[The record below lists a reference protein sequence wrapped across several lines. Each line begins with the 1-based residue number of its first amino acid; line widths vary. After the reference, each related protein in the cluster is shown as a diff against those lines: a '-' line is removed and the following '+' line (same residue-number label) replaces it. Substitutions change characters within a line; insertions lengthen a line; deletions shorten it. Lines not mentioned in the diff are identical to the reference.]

1 MGAGPKREAAATTA
15 RGEAMHASGM
25 RGLLAELSAEA
36 LRYVPGS
43 RIEQTARQWLARSAL
58 PEDDPR
64 GLLAMAD
71 AIGFASDLALFTPS
85 PSGATAV
92 DRLLRNRPV
101 AGEDEA
107 VAADALRRAQFRLL
121 RVEAQEGEDT
131 FRLRDLASGE
141 ALRVLDDSMPPD
153 CVGLPLAARLAP
165 VGDGRHIFAGPAT
178 PLDDA
183 ALEVAQGFI
192 RPGGR
197 GLSNALRCAEAVYRH
212 VVRHGGPEIPGL
224 NRPPEDGLDEDAFPI
239 GPEDSE
245 LDALA
250 HGWAELDPGTEPSLD
265 EVQMARSLAGPAAI
279 MEALVASAMARDWDR
294 DRLADAY
301 ARVAL
306 LQMETLQ
313 LREATGIFAG
323 RLDAVAAAIDRAIA
337 DGDLPPSVRALFD
350 TLRLRIGVAPSG
362 GKGSHDADLDR
373 LVQRIQAL
381 RAKTVDQGCT
391 EQEALAAAEKVAE
404 LLDRHGLSLSEL
416 ELRRQACEGI
426 GIDTGRRRTGPIDDC
441 VPAIAEF
448 FDCRVWGEKLASG
461 ALRYIFFGLPGD
473 VEAAHYLYELIDRA
487 FETETARFRAGE
499 IYAETH
505 SRDRRGATNSF
516 QMGLAR
522 GIRAKLHELRQA
534 REAALRSASGRDLVP
549 VKASIVEEEMA
560 KLGLTLRAR
569 SRAAKRY
576 VVTDAYE
583 AGHEAGKR
591 FEYRPGLTRDE

>member
-1 MGAGPKREAAATTA
+1 
-15 RGEAMHASGM
+15 
-25 RGLLAELSAEA
+25 
-36 LRYVPGS
+36 
-43 RIEQTARQWLARSAL
+43 
-58 PEDDPR
+58 
-64 GLLAMAD
+64 MAD
-71 AIGFASDLALFTPS
+71 AIGFASDLALFAPS
-85 PSGATAV
+85 PSGATAI

-131 FRLRDLASGE
+131 FRVRDLASGE

-165 VGDGRHIFAGPAT
+165 MGDGRHVFAGPAT

-224 NRPPEDGLDEDAFPI
+224 NRPPERSLDEDTFPI

-250 HGWAELDPGTEPSLD
+250 HGWAELDPGTEPLPD

-279 MEALVASAMARDWDR
+279 MEALVASAMARDWGR

-301 ARVAL
+301 VRVAL
-306 LQMETLQ
+306 LQMETLR
-313 LREATGIFAG
+313 LREAMGMSAG
-323 RLDAVAAAIDRAIA
+323 LLDAAAAAIEQAIA

-350 TLRLRIGVAPSG
+350 TLRLRIWVAPSG

-404 LLDRHGLSLSEL
+404 LLDRHGLSVSEL

-448 FDCRVWGEKLASG
+448 FDCRVWGEKTASG

-487 FETETARFRAGE
+487 FETETARFRTGE

-549 VKASIVEEEMA
+549 VKASIVEDEMA

-576 VVTDAYE
+576 VLADAYE

-591 FEYRPGLTRDE
+591 FAYRPGLKHDE